1 MPPLFSCQ
9 FRRIAQNMAA
19 RPPALRSSLVLVER
33 ATIFGLQWP
42 GGTAL
47 RKRRPGRWVVER
59 NIITNGNA
67 E

>member
-19 RPPALRSSLVLVER
+19 RPPALRSSQVLVER
-33 ATIFGLQWP
+33 ATILGLRRP
-42 GGTAL
+42 GGTEI
-47 RKRRPGRWVVER
+47 RNGRPGRWVVER
-59 NIITNGNA
+59 NITTNGNA